1 MFWCGGQVVTL
12 GLAVAGACDMLTDG
26 TLGYM
31 ARPDD
36 DVAAVIAD
44 ALVNPRPDLAELA
57 TEIAKR
63 FSRAAFAR
71 RIDTLIGEV
80 TV

>member
-1 MFWCGGQVVTL
+1 MATL
-12 GLAVAGACDMLTDG
+12 GLAVAGTCDTLADG

-36 DVAAVIAD
+36 DVAVVIAD

-57 TEIAKR
+57 TEVAKCFGR
-63 FSRAAFAR
+63 TAFTR
-71 RIDTLIGEV
+71 RIDTLIGEG

>member
-1 MFWCGGQVVTL
+1 MATL
-12 GLAVAGACDMLTDG
+12 GLAITDACDALADG

-44 ALVNPRPDLAELA
+44 TLVNPRPDPAQLA
-57 TEIAKR
+57 TEVAKR
-63 FSRAAFAR
+63 FGRAAFTR

>member
-1 MFWCGGQVVTL
+1 MATL
-12 GLAVAGACDMLTDG
+12 GLAVAGACDVPADG

-36 DVAAVIAD
+36 DMAAVIAD
-44 ALVNPRPDLAELA
+44 VLVNPRPDPAELA
-57 TEIAKR
+57 TEFAKR
-63 FSRAAFAR
+63 FGRAKFAR

-80 TV
+80 KV